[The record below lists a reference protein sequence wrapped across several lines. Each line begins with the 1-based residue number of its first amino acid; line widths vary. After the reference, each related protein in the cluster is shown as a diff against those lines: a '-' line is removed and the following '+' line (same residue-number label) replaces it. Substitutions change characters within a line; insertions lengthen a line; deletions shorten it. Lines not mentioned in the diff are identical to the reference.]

1 MIKKFFT
8 VVLTVSLLLLIQLP
22 QALAF
27 YKDVPSTH
35 LYYNSIRILYD
46 EGKLP
51 EETENSFKP
60 DNQITQAGLYK
71 LIITY
76 AKVPLSKNISLPYSD
91 TDNSADYAKY
101 LQTAIDLNL
110 IKPPKDKPKFGA
122 DTSVAKHNAI
132 SILFN
137 ALGIGIDYFYN
148 KENFPFKDL
157 NKNSYVAPLAQK
169 AYDLGIQEQDKKD
182 KFKMAKRVTK
192 GEVADYLYKIQQNKK
207 LTNKTITINLG
218 TSNLQATEDQKLLLK
233 EDSFGT
239 FANVWSAIKNDYL
252 YKDNLNNDQLIYDA
266 IKGMLSQVKDEYT
279 IFNDPS
285 ENASYM
291 AMLESEYEG
300 IGTVLE
306 FIDGKVVVV
315 SPIKNSPAE
324 KAGIKPADIIKEVDG
339 ISVEGKT
346 LEEVAA
352 KIKGKAGT
360 TVKITVQRD
369 SETLTFEITRAK
381 VSFNTVES
389 EVKKWGNKKI
399 GYIELITFGEKSYE
413 EFLEAANTILKEKPD
428 GFIID
433 LRNNPGGFVDT
444 AINILSLFM
453 TEKKNAVIFEYA
465 DSSKTEFKTDGN
477 GLLKG
482 YKIVVIINK
491 GSASASEI
499 VAGALKDYKIAKIIG
514 ETSFGKGS
522 AQEVR
527 TYKDK
532 SIFKFT
538 ISKWLTPNGTD
549 ISKVGITPDKVVS
562 NPNGEDLQL
571 QEALKEF

>member
-1 MIKKFFT
+1 
-8 VVLTVSLLLLIQLP
+8 
-22 QALAF
+22 
-27 YKDVPSTH
+27 
-35 LYYNSIRILYD
+35 
-46 EGKLP
+46 
-51 EETENSFKP
+51 
-60 DNQITQAGLYK
+60 
-71 LIITY
+71 
-76 AKVPLSKNISLPYSD
+76 
-91 TDNSADYAKY
+91 
-101 LQTAIDLNL
+101 
-110 IKPPKDKPKFGA
+110 
-122 DTSVAKHNAI
+122 
-132 SILFN
+132 
-137 ALGIGIDYFYN
+137 
-148 KENFPFKDL
+148 
-157 NKNSYVAPLAQK
+157 
-169 AYDLGIQEQDKKD
+169 
-182 KFKMAKRVTK
+182 
-192 GEVADYLYKIQQNKK
+192 
-207 LTNKTITINLG
+207 
-218 TSNLQATEDQKLLLK
+218 
-233 EDSFGT
+233 
-239 FANVWSAIKNDYL
+239 
-252 YKDNLNNDQLIYDA
+252 
-266 IKGMLSQVKDEYT
+266 
-279 IFNDPS
+279 
-285 ENASYM
+285 M